1 VQTSDYFLIG
11 DGITSK
17 NLMGYNKGAQAYR
30 QNAVMGASPVQLV
43 VMLYDG
49 ALRFMQEGKQAM
61 ADKQFEVQNLKFQ
74 RAQRIVMELIS
85 TLDLRNGGEIATNL
99 MGLYSYVVNELV
111 EGNVHDNPERIDNAM
126 KTMTELRESW
136 VELERTTKQSTQ
148 VTPHAA

>member
-1 VQTSDYFLIG
+1 
-11 DGITSK
+11 
-17 NLMGYNKGAQAYR
+17 MGYNKGAQAYR

-49 ALRFMQEGKQAM
+49 ALRFMQEGKDAM
-61 ADKQFEVQNLKFQ
+61 VAKQFETQNLKFQ

-99 MGLYSYVVNELV
+99 MGLYTYVVNELI
-111 EGNVHDNPERIDNAM
+111 EGNVHDKPERIDNAM
-126 KTMTELRESW
+126 QTMTELRESW
-136 VELERTTKQSTQ
+136 AELERTTKQSTQ